1 MEVVSM
7 MQYAIDKVIRKQHL
21 TEGEMMEVMSTIM
34 EGKATSSQIGGLL
47 TALRMKGETVE
58 EITGC
63 AKVMRDK
70 ALRVD
75 IDKAYAIDTCGTGGD
90 KGNTFNISTVVAF
103 VAAAAGVTVV
113 KHGNRSIS
121 SRCGSA
127 DVLEHLGVNI
137 DLTPEKVQESVEK
150 LNIGFMF
157 APNFHQ
163 AMKYAVAPRQELGI
177 RTIFNVLGP
186 LTNPAKVQ
194 GQVLGVYDE
203 SLTEVIADVLRG
215 LGSDRGLVVHGLD
228 GLDEITI
235 TTKTKVSELKD
246 GEISTYYVDPQRF
259 NLPLASREEIVGGGP
274 KENSEIMLSILRGE
288 RGAKRNMVLMN
299 AGAAIYVGKQAD
311 SLEEG
316 IDKAREVIDMGF
328 ALAKLNQFIHLSQG
342 MKE

>member
-1 MEVVSM
+1 M

>member
-1 MEVVSM
+1 MEVKSVI
-7 MQYAIDKVIRKQHL
+7 QYAIDKIIRKQHL
-21 TEGEMMEVMSTIM
+21 TEGEMIEVMSGIM
-34 EGKATSSQIGGLL
+34 EGKATLSQIGGFL

-58 EITGC
+58 EITGS

-70 ALRVD
+70 AQRVD
-75 IDKAYAIDTCGTGGD
+75 IDNIYAIDTCGTGGD
-90 KGNTFNISTVVAF
+90 QGNTFNISTVVAF

-113 KHGNRSIS
+113 KHGNRSVS
-121 SRCGSA
+121 SKCGSA

-137 DLTPEKVQESVEK
+137 DLTPDKVKESVER

-163 AMKYAVAPRQELGI
+163 AMKYAVAPRRELGV
-177 RTIFNVLGP
+177 RTIFNILGP

-203 SLTEVIADVLRG
+203 TLTEIMAQVLKG
-215 LGSDRGLVVHGLD
+215 LGVNKAMVVHGLD

-246 GEISTYYVDPQRF
+246 GEINTYHVDPQKF
-259 NLPLASREEIVGGGP
+259 HLPLACKEEIQGGGP
-274 KENSEIMLSILRGE
+274 EENAKIILSILRGE
-288 RGAKRNMVLMN
+288 RGARRNMVLVN

-316 IDKAREVIDMGF
+316 IDKAREVIDMGL
-328 ALAKLNQFIHLSQG
+328 ALEKLDQFIQLNQG
-342 MKE
+342 MKQ

>member
-1 MEVVSM
+1 M

-34 EGKATSSQIGGLL
+34 EGKATSSQIGGFL

-58 EITGC
+58 EITGS

-90 KGNTFNISTVVAF
+90 KGNTFNISTAVAF

-113 KHGNRSIS
+113 KHGNRSVS

-163 AMKYAVAPRQELGI
+163 AMKYAVAPRRELGV

-203 SLTEVIADVLRG
+203 SLTEVIAEVLKG
-215 LGSDRGLVVHGLD
+215 LGVDSAMVVHGLD

-235 TTKTKVSELKD
+235 TTKTKISELKD

-259 NLPLASREEIVGGGP
+259 HLPLASKEEIEGGGP
-274 KENSEIMLSILRGE
+274 KENAEIILSILRGE

-299 AGAAIYVGKQAD
+299 AGAAIYVGKQAA

-328 ALAKLNQFIHLSQG
+328 ALEKLNQFIQLSQG
-342 MKE
+342 MKQ